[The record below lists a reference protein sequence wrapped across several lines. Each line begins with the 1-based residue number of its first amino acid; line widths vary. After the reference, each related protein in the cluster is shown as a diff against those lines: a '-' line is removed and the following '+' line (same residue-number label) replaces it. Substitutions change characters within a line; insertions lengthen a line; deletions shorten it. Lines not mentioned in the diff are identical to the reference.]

1 MTSATPAAGLSR
13 YELWYGRAQK
23 PVARE
28 RLAAGDLTVELE
40 GAEIRSVR
48 LGDLE
53 LLRNV
58 YVALRDEEWG
68 TVAGILSDY
77 EISRGDDEFAV
88 SFEMTHRQ
96 PPVAFT
102 WTGRIEGDRSG
113 ALSYELDGL
122 AEAAFRY
129 CRIGFC
135 LLHPPGCAGHR
146 YRGNS
151 PSGLV
156 EGTLPLEIGPQVFER
171 GVYWPLFPSVDEL
184 ELSMDDDVELELLF
198 EGDLFEMEDQR
209 NWTDASFKTYC
220 TPQELGYPFDAR
232 AGQRFRQKVT
242 IQVTRGPSVARG
254 GVAAA
259 PAGRAKTQRIDLELG
274 QRRALAPIGF
284 ALPRGLD
291 RHSDG
296 ELALL
301 RTVNPAHLRVELVL
315 AADGW
320 PARLEGAAATAESLG
335 CPLEIVAFAE
345 EVTQLDQLLEQLA
358 SLPVAR
364 LLLFPYEA
372 EMSDPA
378 MTRHARERIVEH
390 GARVPVIGGTDLWF
404 AELNRARPDL
414 GAIDGLAYTITPQ
427 VHTFDEESIAQS
439 LEAQPETVR
448 TATTFADGLPIVVSP
463 VTLRPRDVVHVDH
476 FNPAGTTQEI
486 PFSVDPRQSSLFAAA
501 WTVGS
506 IAALADAGAASLTY
520 YETVGW
526 RGIIPGD
533 RPLPEPFIG
542 APPGGVFPIFHVFAN
557 VLEAGGETILVGA
570 RSARPTE
577 VCALALSSADQL
589 RVLVSN
595 LTPSAV
601 TVELRGLPA
610 GTASARML
618 DEHTG
623 NQALSDPL
631 TYRSRAGEETAVR
644 GGHASIDLA
653 PFAIACV
660 DAQPTP

>member
-1 MTSATPAAGLSR
+1 MRSSTCGRSALAALGGRTPPHGVDEPAALGRTRPLTSATPAAGLSR

-254 GVAAA
+254 RVAAA
-259 PAGRAKTQRIDLELG
+259 PAGRRQDAAHRPGTRAAASARADRLRAPARTRSPLR
-274 QRRALAPIGF
+274 RRA
-284 ALPRGLD
+284 
-291 RHSDG
+291 
-296 ELALL
+296 
-301 RTVNPAHLRVELVL
+301 RVT
-315 AADGW
+315 ANGQSRS
-320 PARLEGAAATAESLG
+320 PARGAGSG
-335 CPLEIVAFAE
+335 RRW
-345 EVTQLDQLLEQLA
+345 LA
-358 SLPVAR
+358 RSFGGRSGDGRVAR
-364 LLLFPYEA
+364 L
-372 EMSDPA
+372 PA
-378 MTRHARERIVEH
+378 
-390 GARVPVIGGTDLWF
+390 
-404 AELNRARPDL
+404 
-414 GAIDGLAYTITPQ
+414 
-427 VHTFDEESIAQS
+427 
-439 LEAQPETVR
+439 
-448 TATTFADGLPIVVSP
+448 
-463 VTLRPRDVVHVDH
+463 RD
-476 FNPAGTTQEI
+476 
-486 PFSVDPRQSSLFAAA
+486 RRL
-501 WTVGS
+501 
-506 IAALADAGAASLTY
+506 
-520 YETVGW
+520 
-526 RGIIPGD
+526 
-533 RPLPEPFIG
+533 
-542 APPGGVFPIFHVFAN
+542 
-557 VLEAGGETILVGA
+557 
-570 RSARPTE
+570 
-577 VCALALSSADQL
+577 C
-589 RVLVSN
+589 
-595 LTPSAV
+595 
-601 TVELRGLPA
+601 
-610 GTASARML
+610 
-618 DEHTG
+618 
-623 NQALSDPL
+623 
-631 TYRSRAGEETAVR
+631 R
-644 GGHASIDLA
+644 GGHATRSVARAACLA
-653 PFAIACV
+653 ARRTPAAVRHTKRRC
-660 DAQPTP
+660 PTRR

>member
-1 MTSATPAAGLSR
+1 MSSVAPAARLSR
-13 YELWYGRAQK
+13 YELWYGRAQE

-58 YVALRDEEWG
+58 YMALRDEEWG
-68 TVAGILSDY
+68 TVEGILSGY
-77 EISRGDDEFAV
+77 EISRGDDEFSV

-96 PPVAFT
+96 PPVSFT

-113 ALSYELDGL
+113 VLSYELDGL

-129 CRIGFC
+129 CRLGFC

-146 YRGNS
+146 YRGRS

-171 GVYWPLFPSVDEL
+171 GVYWPLFRSVDEL
-184 ELSMDDDVELELLF
+184 ELSIEDDVELELLF
-198 EGDLFEMEDQR
+198 EGDLFETEDQR

-232 AGQRFRQKVT
+232 AGKRFRQKVT
-242 IQVTRGPSVARG
+242 IQVASAPSAR
-254 GVAAA
+254 VVAA
-259 PAGRAKTQRIDLELG
+259 PAPRPKRQCIDLDLG
-274 QRRALAPIGF
+274 KRRALAPIGF
-284 ALPRGLD
+284 ALPRALD

-301 RTVNPAHLRVELVL
+301 RAANPAHLRAELVL

-320 PARLEGAAATAESLG
+320 SARLAGAATMAESLG
-335 CPLEIVAFAE
+335 CPLEIAAFAE
-345 EVTQLDQLLEQLA
+345 EVAQLDELLEQLV
-358 SLPVAR
+358 SLPVSR
-364 LLLFPYEA
+364 LLLFAYER

-378 MTRHARERIVEH
+378 MSRHARARIAER
-390 GARVPVIGGTDLWF
+390 GARFPVIGGTDLWF
-404 AELNRARPDL
+404 AELNRARPDIS
-414 GAIDGLAYTITPQ
+414 AIDGLVYTITPQ

-439 LEAQPETVR
+439 LEAQAETVR
-448 TATTFADGLPIVVSP
+448 TAATFAGGLPVVVSP
-463 VTLRPRDVVHVDH
+463 ITLRPRDVVHVDH
-476 FNPAGTTQEI
+476 FDPSAAGQEM

-506 IAALADAGAASLTY
+506 IAALAGAGVASLTY

-533 RPLPEPFIG
+533 RPLPQPFVG
-542 APPGGVFPIFHVFAN
+542 APPGGAFPIFHVLAD
-557 VLEAGGETILVGA
+557 VLGAGRETLLVGA

-577 VCALALSSADQL
+577 ACALALSSGERL

-595 LTPSAV
+595 LTPNAM
-601 TVELRGLPA
+601 TVELQGLPA
-610 GTASARML
+610 GTASARVL

-623 NQALSDPL
+623 NQAISDPFI
-631 TYRSRAGEETAVR
+631 YRSRAGEQVAVR

-653 PFAIACV
+653 PFAVACV
-660 DAQPTP
+660 DAPQPR